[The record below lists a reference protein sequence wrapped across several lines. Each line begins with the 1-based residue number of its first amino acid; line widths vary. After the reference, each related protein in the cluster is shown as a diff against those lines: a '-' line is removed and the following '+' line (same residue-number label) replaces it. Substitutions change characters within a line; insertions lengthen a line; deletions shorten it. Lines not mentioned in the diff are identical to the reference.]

1 MDLNVM
7 RPRKWMSEGRRPRAW
22 GKMSVIEMLH
32 NKRHM
37 LCSTVRSQLWKY
49 SVYQKSCPLKTV
61 AYIYAIT
68 FYCALLYGIGTLW
81 IYHGLKATGFRYVQ
95 VFKHIRA
102 NLGLL
107 GPCVLQDLLLAL
119 KVEGGGSTSTTLSC
133 KIAHPF
139 SIGERSRLLVG
150 HTPSAQKFLTLS
162 YNQPLHS
169 SLITANFILL
179 KKTLTC
185 FEQCTYNR
193 P

>member
-1 MDLNVM
+1 MYTIGCL
-7 RPRKWMSEGRRPRAW
+7 
-22 GKMSVIEMLH
+22 
-32 NKRHM
+32 
-37 LCSTVRSQLWKY
+37 
-49 SVYQKSCPLKTV
+49 KSPVPLKNS
-61 AYIYAIT
+61 IYMHKKA
-68 FYCALLYGIGTLW
+68 FYCVLLYGIGTLW

-102 NLGLL
+102 NL